1 MVGDIAWGSLK
12 WASLD
17 EAARSEAQLS
27 AMAGEEIRVWP
38 PFVLRV
44 LRSALPKAGRV
55 AERQTSERA
64 DVLRGLLY
72 LTYMVRL
79 YGQSRAIPPPAAAD
93 GDNHHPLARKLG
105 IEPMDAWR
113 ELLVR
118 FTAPQGGSSADDLS
132 VTRRLTSESKHKL
145 AMHALALALWIGH
158 GQGDTAELA
167 KLLSLTPKEAN
178 LYLRQLGCAMP
189 RTRGSTACSLKLPL
203 ELPRVEQGR
212 AAPKKR

>member
-1 MVGDIAWGSLK
+1 M
-12 WASLD
+12 
-17 EAARSEAQLS
+17 
-27 AMAGEEIRVWP
+27 
-38 PFVLRV
+38 
-44 LRSALPKAGRV
+44 
-55 AERQTSERA
+55 T
-64 DVLRGLLY
+64 
-72 LTYMVRL
+72 
-79 YGQSRAIPPPAAAD
+79 
-93 GDNHHPLARKLG
+93 
-105 IEPMDAWR
+105 
-113 ELLVR
+113 
-118 FTAPQGGSSADDLS
+118 

-212 AAPKKR
+212 AAPGVRPLRAGV

>member
-1 MVGDIAWGSLK
+1 
-12 WASLD
+12 
-17 EAARSEAQLS
+17 
-27 AMAGEEIRVWP
+27 
-38 PFVLRV
+38 
-44 LRSALPKAGRV
+44 
-55 AERQTSERA
+55 
-64 DVLRGLLY
+64 
-72 LTYMVRL
+72 
-79 YGQSRAIPPPAAAD
+79 
-93 GDNHHPLARKLG
+93 
-105 IEPMDAWR
+105 MDAWR

-132 VTRRLTSESKHKL
+132 VSRRLTTELKHKL

-189 RTRGSTACSLKLPL
+189 RTRGSTACNLKLPL